1 MTMSD
6 PIADMLTR
14 IRNANTAKH
23 DTVDVP
29 ASKMKIAIANI
40 LLDEGYI
47 AKYDLV
53 EDGHFQT
60 IHITLKYGV
69 DKNEKVISGLKRISK
84 PGLRVYASTENIPK
98 VLGGLGT
105 AILSTN
111 KGVVTDKEARKLG
124 VGEAKDN
131 AKVLESAIADMEKIA
146 GQKAVVTRA
155 KNSVANFKI
164 REGMPIGCKV
174 TLRGEKMYEF
184 VDRLIN
190 LALPRVRDFR
200 GVNPNAFDGRGN
212 YALGIKEQ
220 LIFPEIEYDKID
232 KVRGMDVIFVTTAKT
247 DEEARELLTQF
258 NMPFAK

>member
-60 IHITLKYGV
+60 IHITLKYGA
-69 DKNEKVISGLKRISK
+69 DKNEKVITGLKRISK
-84 PGLRVYASTENIPK
+84 PGLRVYANTEDIPR

-105 AILSTN
+105 AIISTN
-111 KGVVTDKEARKLG
+111 KGVVTDKEARRLG
-124 VGEAKDN
+124 VGGE
-131 AKVLESAIADMEKIA
+131 VL
-146 GQKAVVTRA
+146 
-155 KNSVANFKI
+155 
-164 REGMPIGCKV
+164 C
-174 TLRGEKMYEF
+174 F
-184 VDRLIN
+184 VW
-190 LALPRVRDFR
+190 
-200 GVNPNAFDGRGN
+200 
-212 YALGIKEQ
+212 
-220 LIFPEIEYDKID
+220 
-232 KVRGMDVIFVTTAKT
+232 
-247 DEEARELLTQF
+247 
-258 NMPFAK
+258 